1 MVVRLKRA
9 SGTTAPEGI
18 YQCTIDDAALTPQM
32 VYVGPTRLS
41 PEGLEHGELP
51 GKLQQ
56 GHGVEVRRVR
66 SWEATP
72 LTLPVLLGATQT

>member
-1 MVVRLKRA
+1 MTGGSTVHIRIWWSRDDDDT
-9 SGTTAPEGI
+9 SGA
-18 YQCTIDDAALTPQM
+18 
-32 VYVGPTRLS
+32 VTRLS